1 MPAVVNHAWDFV
13 WQKTYTGW
21 LDYADVAAL
30 VLAKSVSHQTKAGLL
45 STIASALT
53 PDDEHRCMCWTVRR
67 VCPLAR
73 FALTVVR

>member
-1 MPAVVNHAWDFV
+1 MPAVVNHVWDLV
-13 WQKTYTGW
+13 WQKKYTGW

-67 VCPLAR
+67 VCPR